1 MEAIPL
7 RQREKPAPER
17 VLVIGERRCSSPPSC
32 STCGSRRK
40 TWLRSLGWVC
50 TGCFDQ
56 CKEAAEQCIEVGSG
70 VARMRQAYE
79 RAILSYHAA
88 DQAVVSELAPTSSEV
103 SQ

>member
-1 MEAIPL
+1 METIPL
-7 RQREKPAPER
+7 RPRAQPAPER
-17 VLVIGERRCSSPPSC
+17 VLVIGESRRSFPPSC

-40 TWLRSLGWVC
+40 TWLRRLGWVC

-79 RAILSYHAA
+79 RAILSYQAA
-88 DQAVVSELAPTSSEV
+88 HPAPAPEG
-103 SQ
+103 

>member
-7 RQREKPAPER
+7 RKCEKTEPER
-17 VLVIGERRCSSPPSC
+17 VLVIGERRCSSPTSC

-56 CKEAAEQCIEVGSG
+56 CKETAEQFIEVGSG
-70 VARMRQAYE
+70 VTRMRQAYE

-88 DQAVVSELAPTSSEV
+88 HPAPSP
-103 SQ
+103 QG

>member
-1 MEAIPL
+1 MDAIPL
-7 RQREKPAPER
+7 RPRETTAPEP
-17 VLVIGERRCSSPPSC
+17 VFVIGESRRSFPPSC

-40 TWLRSLGWVC
+40 TWLRRLGWGC

-56 CKEAAEQCIEVGSG
+56 WKETAEQCIDVGSG

-88 DQAVVSELAPTSSEV
+88 HPALAPAG
-103 SQ
+103 

>member
-1 MEAIPL
+1 MEAISL
-7 RQREKPAPER
+7 RQRETTAPER
-17 VLVIGERRCSSPPSC
+17 VLIIEESRRSSPPSC

-56 CKEAAEQCIEVGSG
+56 CKETAEQCIEVGSG

-79 RAILSYHAA
+79 RAILSYQAA
-88 DQAVVSELAPTSSEV
+88 HPAPSPEG
-103 SQ
+103 

>member
-7 RQREKPAPER
+7 RQRETTAPER
-17 VLVIGERRCSSPPSC
+17 VLVIGESRRSFPPAC

-56 CKEAAEQCIEVGSG
+56 CKATAEECIEVDSG

-79 RAILSYHAA
+79 RAILSYQAA
-88 DQAVVSELAPTSSEV
+88 HPAPAPEG
-103 SQ
+103 

>member
-7 RQREKPAPER
+7 RQREKPAPAR
-17 VLVIGERRCSSPPSC
+17 VLVIGERRRSFPPSC

-56 CKEAAEQCIEVGSG
+56 CKATAEECIEVGSG
-70 VARMRQAYE
+70 VARMRQAYA
-79 RAILSYHAA
+79 RAILSYQAA
-88 DQAVVSELAPTSSEV
+88 HPAPAPEG
-103 SQ
+103 

>member
-7 RQREKPAPER
+7 RQRATTVPER
-17 VLVIGERRCSSPPSC
+17 VLVIGESRRSFPTSC

-56 CKEAAEQCIEVGSG
+56 CKETAEECIEVGSG
-70 VARMRQAYE
+70 DAKAQ
-79 RAILSYHAA
+79 
-88 DQAVVSELAPTSSEV
+88 PC
-103 SQ
+103 

>member
-17 VLVIGERRCSSPPSC
+17 VLVIGESRRSFPPAC

-40 TWLRSLGWVC
+40 TWLRRLGWVC

-56 CKEAAEQCIEVGSG
+56 CKATAEQCIEVGSG
-70 VARMRQAYE
+70 VAHMRQAYE
-79 RAILSYHAA
+79 RAILSYQAA
-88 DQAVVSELAPTSSEV
+88 HPAPAPEG
-103 SQ
+103 